1 MFNIFADVPA
11 SPRPL
16 ITPRPAIEPVIEPVT
31 PDYTAV
37 NIAVAAMAVTIIVI
51 IVFTLLALKNR
62 KKDDGKK
69 SN

>member
-1 MFNIFADVPA
+1 MFNIFADIPA

-16 ITPRPAIEPVIEPVT
+16 ITPSPAVEPAT

-51 IVFTLLALKNR
+51 VIFTLLALKNR
-62 KKDDGKK
+62 KNDDGKK